1 MTQHVVQKRSKTLPK
16 PLGFFVILS
25 CCVMMYCISV
35 LWVRKVLYFCSSCTR
50 MLETSVSWKDWAKP
64 QFREYHLQPF
74 ENSGRVFKSGTI
86 WTSSGLWHYPRYYF
100 PMLYYSQKSGHFKL
114 VARGIKV
121 ISSKTEI
128 HPLVHLRRF
137 DDNEASLSS

>member
-1 MTQHVVQKRSKTLPK
+1 
-16 PLGFFVILS
+16 
-25 CCVMMYCISV
+25 
-35 LWVRKVLYFCSSCTR
+35 

-64 QFREYHLQPF
+64 QFQEYHLQSF
-74 ENSGRVFKSGTI
+74 VNSGRVLKVV
-86 WTSSGLWHYPRYYF
+86 HYERLKGCGIIHAITF
-100 PMLYYSQKSGHFKL
+100 QCYYSHKSGHFKL

-121 ISSKTEI
+121 ILSRTEI